1 MQVYTPPIPEV
12 YVQKL
17 IDKGFGPPPFK
28 EPFMSTSNYGA
39 KCFLKGYEAGKEES
53 KKKYK
58 KKIKLLKQ
66 ELKNIREAYGTE
78 KRGKNE
84 N

>member
-12 YVQKL
+12 YIKRS
-17 IDKGFGPPPFK
+17 IDKGLGLPPIK
-28 EPFMSTSNYGA
+28 EHFMSVYEYGA
-39 KCFLKGYEAGKEES
+39 KCMLKGYEAGKEDA

-66 ELKNIREAYGTE
+66 ELKNIREA
-78 KRGKNE
+78 
-84 N
+84 